1 MDDHGEIIL
10 YQSEDLLQIEVRL
23 NNETIWLTQKQMA
36 QLFEC
41 STDNIGFHL
50 KNIYK
55 EQELIESATTEDYSV
70 VQQEG
75 NRFVKRKLAYYNL
88 DAVISIGY
96 RINSKRGTQFRIWAN
111 TILKEFLLKGYV
123 LNQRMDRM
131 EKKML
136 EHDQKFDLL
145 IKTSLPPHEGI
156 FYDGQIFDAH
166 QFVSELIKSARE
178 TIVLIDNY
186 IDESVLTLLSK
197 ANKGVQITIHTAN
210 ISKQLELDVKRYN
223 AQYTP
228 IELKKFTRS
237 HDRFLIFD
245 HKTVYHIGA
254 SLKDLGKKWF
264 AFSKMEMDAKE
275 IIMKIEK

>member
-1 MDDHGEIIL
+1 MNNHGEIIL

-23 NNETIWLTQKQMA
+23 DNETIWLTQKQMA
-36 QLFEC
+36 QLFDC
-41 STDNIGFHL
+41 SPDNISFHL
-50 KNIYK
+50 KKIYK
-55 EQELIESATTEDYSV
+55 EQELNESATTEDYSV

-75 NRFVKRKLAYYNL
+75 NRFVKRKLIFYNL
-88 DAVISIGY
+88 DVVISIGY

-123 LNQRMDRM
+123 LNQRVDRI
-131 EKKML
+131 EKKLL

-166 QFVSELIKSARE
+166 QFVSELVKSAKE
-178 TIVLIDNY
+178 SIVLIDNY
-186 IDESVLTLLSK
+186 IDERVLTLLSK
-197 ANKGVQITIHTAN
+197 ANQGVQTTIYTAH
-210 ISKQLELDVKRYN
+210 ISKQLELDVKRFN
-223 AQYTP
+223 AQYEP
-228 IELKKFTRS
+228 IELKLFTKS
-237 HDRFLIFD
+237 HDRFLIID
-245 HKTVYHIGA
+245 KKTVYHIGA

-275 IIMKIEK
+275 IITKIEK